1 MTTTR
6 KPYPF
11 KGQQH
16 WFYNRI
22 EPAHFHLNE
31 VMFEMK
37 SDRPMRLAFIA
48 DPDAF
53 AKKYEL
59 KADALEAL
67 REVDIHKLNAA
78 GGHPILG
85 WTVILLLRM
94 DRGDTHGPAPV
105 AAGPSTSSG

>member
-1 MTTTR
+1 MR

-11 KGQQH
+11 KGQQN

-31 VMFEMK
+31 VLFDMK
-37 SDRPMRLAFIA
+37 SDRQMRLAFIA
-48 DPDAF
+48 DPEAF
-53 AKKYEL
+53 GRTHEL
-59 KADALEAL
+59 GADAVEAL
-67 REVDIHKLNAA
+67 REVDIQKLNAA

-94 DRGDTHGPAPV
+94 DRGDTHGPAP
-105 AAGPSTSSG
+105 ASERATH

>member
-1 MTTTR
+1 MSTAR

-11 KGQQH
+11 KGQQN

-22 EPAHFHLNE
+22 APADFHLNE
-31 VMFEMK
+31 VMFDMK
-37 SDRPMRLAFIA
+37 SDRAMRLAFIA

-53 AKKYEL
+53 GAEHQL
-59 KADALEAL
+59 DAAAVEAL
-67 REVDIHKLNAA
+67 REVDINKLNAA

-94 DRGDTHGPAPV
+94 DRGDTHGPAPG
-105 AAGPSTSSG
+105 ATH

>member
-1 MTTTR
+1 MTTTGKPR

-11 KGQQH
+11 KGQQN

-31 VMFEMK
+31 VMFDMK
-37 SDRPMRLAFIA
+37 SERALRLEFIA
-48 DPDAF
+48 DPAAFGRKHQLKDDAV
-53 AKKYEL
+53 
-59 KADALEAL
+59 EAL
-67 REVDIHKLNAA
+67 RDNDIHKLNAA

-94 DRGDTHGPAPV
+94 DRGDTHGPA
-105 AAGPSTSSG
+105 APSH